1 MSKCVVACSGG
12 PDSMALL
19 DQLYKQKKDIVVAH
33 VNYQH
38 RDTAFRDEKIVK
50 EYCKERN
57 IEVFV
62 LYPQYTS
69 GNFQAWARDVRY
81 AFFEEVAKKQECE
94 SIYVAHQM
102 DDVIETYFFQKKRNM
117 VCDWYGLKEKS
128 KRHGYEII
136 RPLLGYTKKELET
149 YCKENQ
155 VAFGIDESNLTN
167 HYTRNVIRHTQIDA
181 MTRQE
186 KEAWIQKIQQE
197 NRILQRQKDA
207 IHAFFKDWNQD
218 VDALL
223 KQDMSWLYLDTL
235 LYASLHHHFSKKYLE
250 ELIRQLSKDVLV
262 EVEGYLLERHQN
274 KLYLEKKP
282 QDVSYI
288 LNTLDCQEYPEFSI
302 EKQGKTIESF
312 CVDTSD
318 FPLTIR
324 RVKDSDEICMRFGK
338 KNVHRFFVDRKI
350 SKIRRKYW
358 LVIENKQ
365 GQVLFVPGLGC
376 DVTHYSQ
383 NDQFYFKMHGLA

>member
-81 AFFEEVAKKQECE
+81 AFFEKVAKQQSCD
-94 SIYVAHQM
+94 SIFVAHQM

-117 VCDWYGLKEKS
+117 VCDWYGLKAKS
-128 KRHGYEII
+128 KRHGYWIV
-136 RPLLGYTKKELET
+136 RPLLGYTKKELEM
-149 YCKENQ
+149 YCKENR
-155 VAFGIDESNLTN
+155 VSFGIDESNLTN

-181 MTRQE
+181 MTRLE
-186 KEAWIQKIQQE
+186 KEEWIQKIKQE
-197 NRILQRQKDA
+197 NTVLQIQNDA
-207 IHAFFKDWNQD
+207 IHAFFEDWNQD
-218 VDALL
+218 VNALL
-223 KQDMSWLYLDTL
+223 KQEKAWLYLDAL
-235 LYASLHHHFSKKYLE
+235 LYASLHHHFSRKYLE
-250 ELIRQLSKDVLV
+250 ELVRQLSKDVLI

-274 KLYLEKKP
+274 RLYFKIKP
-282 QDVSYI
+282 EPVFYT
-288 LNTLDCQEYPEFSI
+288 LNTVDEQKYPEFSI
-302 EKQGKTIESF
+302 EKKGKTIESF
-312 CVDTSD
+312 SVSPSD

-324 RVKDSDEICMRFGK
+324 RVKASDEICMRFGK

-350 SKIRRKYW
+350 SKIQRKYW
-358 LVIENKQ
+358 LVIENQK
-365 GQVLFVPGLGC
+365 GQVIFVPGLGC
-376 DVTHYSQ
+376 DVEHYSQ
-383 NDQFYFKMHGLA
+383 NGQFYFKMHGLA